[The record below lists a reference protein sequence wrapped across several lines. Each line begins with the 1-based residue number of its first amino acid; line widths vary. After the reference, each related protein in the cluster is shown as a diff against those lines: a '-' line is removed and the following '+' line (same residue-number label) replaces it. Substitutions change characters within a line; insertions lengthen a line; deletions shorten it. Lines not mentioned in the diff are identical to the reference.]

1 MSIVQMK
8 KNAGRSLSQS
18 VVKAMS
24 VFGGVQVLG
33 ILCSLVRTKLV
44 ALWIGAAGVGVFA
57 LYNAA
62 LDMINTVSQLGM
74 RNSAVRDIASA
85 DRSRISVV
93 TAVVRRWSWALGL
106 FGALLT
112 LSLSPLLSR
121 WTFGDDD
128 HVLGF
133 ITLSVAVFLSSLTS
147 GELAILQ
154 GMKRL
159 NRLAKASVWGTVAG
173 VLVSIP
179 MFYWLRMDSIVPS
192 LLAYVLA
199 TAVAVYFYRDRT
211 VEPAAG
217 LGARDIFDAG
227 KDFIRLGIFM
237 TASAFVSLLVSYLF
251 SIYLNHVGGEREV
264 GLYQAGFTVVNRYVG
279 LIFTAIAMEYYPRL
293 VSAVGSKMRTSLFVS
308 HEMTLALWVLLP
320 VITIFIAADKLVV
333 IVLYDDDF
341 ISIIP
346 FMVWAMIG
354 TVFRAVSWC
363 MAFVILA
370 RGDGRTY
377 LVTES
382 VSALCC
388 LPLNIVAYNCW
399 GIAGLGYAYCVWYML
414 YTVIVG
420 FVYFRRYGLRV
431 TSRIALLC
439 FLVLAV
445 SVLAALL
452 SCNFGWIPTAILA
465 AAVSCITLV
474 AMKRLLFR

>member
-8 KNAGRSLSQS
+8 KYAGRSLSQS

-62 LDMINTVSQLGM
+62 LDIINTVSQLGM

-85 DRSRISVV
+85 DSSRISVV

-154 GMKRL
+154 GLKRL
-159 NRLAKASVWGTVAG
+159 NRLAKASVWGTAAG

-192 LLAYVLA
+192 LLAYVSA

-211 VEPAAG
+211 VVPAVG
-217 LGARDIFDAG
+217 LGARYTYDAG

-251 SIYLNHVGGEREV
+251 SIYLNHAGGEREV

-320 VITIFIAADKLVV
+320 VIMIFIAADKLVV

-414 YTVIVG
+414 YTIIVG
-420 FVYFRRYGLRV
+420 FVYFRRYGLYI

-452 SCNFGWIPTAILA
+452 SHNFGWIPTSILA

-474 AMKRLLFR
+474 AMKRMLFR